1 MSGSGTA
8 PTPSAMKDK
17 LSQLLVQV
25 SQRVSVLNLNF

>member
-17 LSQLLVQV
+17 LSQLLMEV
-25 SQRVSVLNLNF
+25 SHCVSMLASKL